1 MHIKHMQTS
10 VQGHI
15 MVRAEQL
22 VQRAASHVRSL
33 PEFRE
38 VKKKQKKHRNLKQ
51 HCHLWHLLEEL
62 DRCPTFTSADV

>member
-38 VKKKQKKHRNLKQ
+38 VKKKQKNT
-51 HCHLWHLLEEL
+51 ETSNNTVTS
-62 DRCPTFTSADV
+62 DTF